1 MLVIP
6 KRNYPITFSRSTF
19 VNREVNFTQ
28 FAVSMRCVRKD
39 LYAQTITLHY
49 LSDGNIYC
57 RLLFRKQEF
66 LIPIIVLLKALADT
80 SDQEIYNSIVK
91 GDSTNSEISDRIE
104 VILRHGKSLN
114 ITNSSQA
121 LRFLGS
127 RFRVVLNLSFFEVN
141 DEEIGKIFINENIC
155 VHLAKFT
162 DKYNCILLMIDKLLD
177 YVTKKHEA
185 DNQDSL
191 ANQEVLVTGHLYQM
205 VLRERIDELLQI
217 LRFRIIKDC
226 LSA

>member
-1 MLVIP
+1 
-6 KRNYPITFSRSTF
+6 
-19 VNREVNFTQ
+19 
-28 FAVSMRCVRKD
+28 
-39 LYAQTITLHY
+39 
-49 LSDGNIYC
+49 
-57 RLLFRKQEF
+57 
-66 LIPIIVLLKALADT
+66 LADT

-185 DNQDSL
+185 DN
-191 ANQEVLVTGHLYQM
+191 
-205 VLRERIDELLQI
+205 
-217 LRFRIIKDC
+217 
-226 LSA
+226 